1 VTPVL
6 TYPDVAAAVEWLTSA
21 FGFVE
26 HVRIGDH
33 RAQLGWGA
41 GALVVADATNGRQ
54 PPAGGQGLTHTLLV
68 RVEDVDAHCRRVQ
81 EFGGRVVSMPEDHPY
96 GERQYS
102 VEDLAGHRWTFTQ
115 TITDLPPEEWGG
127 TTVQA
132 W

>member
-6 TYPDVAAAVEWLTSA
+6 SYPDVAAAVEWLTNA
-21 FGFVE
+21 FGFIE

-33 RAQLGWGA
+33 RAQLGYGS
-41 GALVVADATNGRQ
+41 GALVVADATHGRRA
-54 PPAGGQGLTHTLLV
+54 PDGKEESTHAVLV

-81 EFGGRVVSMPEDHPY
+81 EFGGRVVSTPEDHPY

-115 TITDLPPEEWGG
+115 TITDSPPEEWGG
-127 TTVQA
+127 ATVHP